1 LLVENTD
8 PRLVFFELDIFWA
21 YVGQSRFPGF
31 RPHEYPWNMPERFPL
46 FHVKDGLRNGG
57 PHSGWTMTDVGAGDL
72 PFEPFFC
79 GLDIN
84 DHHYLMENDDAAQ
97 EVGGSFGD
105 AERSYDYLASLRER
119 ACA

>member
-1 LLVENTD
+1 MLVENTD
-8 PRLVFFELDIFWA
+8 PRLVFFELGIFWA

-57 PHSGWTMTDVGAGDL
+57 PRSGWTMTDVGAGDL

-84 DHHYLMENDDAAQ
+84 DHHCLMENDDAAR
-97 EVGGSFGD
+97 EVSGSFGD

-119 ACA
+119 ACV